1 MTKNNKTEIKGK
13 HRIMAGIV
21 LFNPNKER
29 LTQNIDA
36 IYPQVDKIVLIDN
49 CSTNGIHI
57 ETRKKI
63 DITLIRNNT
72 NKGIAFALNQIMEYA
87 FGHNFD
93 WVITLDQ
100 DSVVSNN
107 LINTYIPLADIN
119 KVGIISCKTKDRN
132 FKEIDQD
139 EIKPDRV
146 VKYCITSAAL
156 TNVKAWKEVNGF
168 DNQMF
173 IDWVDWD
180 ICIALRHKG
189 YKIIRTDRTYILH
202 ELGTKTRI
210 KHLWKWSFL
219 ILNRSATR
227 YYYVS
232 RNWIY
237 LGRKWKDENLFIKI
251 IQVVKMAIIVM
262 IYEGNK
268 IKNAKAFFNGFIDGF
283 KMHLKPQYD
292 E

>member
-107 LINTYIPLADIN
+107 LINN
-119 KVGIISCKTKDRN
+119 
-132 FKEIDQD
+132 
-139 EIKPDRV
+139 
-146 VKYCITSAAL
+146 
-156 TNVKAWKEVNGF
+156 W
-168 DNQMF
+168 F
-173 IDWVDWD
+173 I
-180 ICIALRHKG
+180 
-189 YKIIRTDRTYILH
+189 Y
-202 ELGTKTRI
+202 
-210 KHLWKWSFL
+210 
-219 ILNRSATR
+219 
-227 YYYVS
+227 
-232 RNWIY
+232 
-237 LGRKWKDENLFIKI
+237 
-251 IQVVKMAIIVM
+251 
-262 IYEGNK
+262 
-268 IKNAKAFFNGFIDGF
+268 
-283 KMHLKPQYD
+283 
-292 E
+292 